1 MWTQTEWLGVGWQ
14 LTEETRG
21 PVIEVIRNAER
32 AKPSNRG
39 HCRNSPWGGGWDDP
53 PPPALCQQSGAD
65 VFLAESQAAEKDI
78 LESRLRVRNDA
89 ISLGLPSPA
98 GKQERG
104 EKDAEVERTPPPPS
118 PLKGLS
124 QGSHGSHLLI
134 RAGVWRGCL
143 GQEIRPG
150 QGCPH
155 QPCSA
160 SLIHTSSEALS
171 HSAPAA
177 STCTTAPPLPT
188 TPTDGLSPG
197 RLCPVQLKRPGWE
210 VPLRPSKP
218 SPYLTGRETNL
229 KSDLK
234 RS

>member
-21 PVIEVIRNAER
+21 PVIEAIRNAER

-39 HCRNSPWGGGWDDP
+39 HCRNSPWGGGWDDTH

-65 VFLAESQAAEKDI
+65 IFLAEPQAAEKDV

-104 EKDAEVERTPPPPS
+104 KKMQKWRGPPPPPS
-118 PLKGLS
+118 LLKGLS

-171 HSAPAA
+171 HSAA
-177 STCTTAPPLPT
+177 STCTTVPPLPT

-210 VPLRPSKP
+210 VPLRLSKP

-234 RS
+234 HS